1 MVLVAV
7 VAVGVVG
14 VLDFVVGVSAFVVV
28 GVLVFRYLR
37 EVRQLAL
44 SMKPALFLVTILS
57 ACLLFE

>member
-1 MVLVAV
+1 LFGLQHGAGVFV
-7 VAVGVVG
+7 VAVGVV
-14 VLDFVVGVSAFVVV
+14 VVVVVVV